1 MIMKQTED
9 KFTTTSDRNRPVR
22 LESSMGGLN
31 QEGAILVVTLLLTTV
46 MSLIG
51 VALFYR
57 VGSDVQLVERASART
72 EAFYAA
78 DSCVEDS
85 KNYILGQSGPW
96 GGALANANGL
106 DLPVRKM
113 DSLHNPGSEGA
124 KVRAR
129 LGKFSYICN
138 IKQFDQTLVEGTA
151 GEAIEMTFGYDQK
164 GTIRKQFYH
173 INGSGQG
180 PEGIRRDIEAVLSW
194 VR

>member
-57 VGSDVQLVERASART
+57 VGSDVQLVDRASART

-85 KNYILGQSGPW
+85 KNYILGQSGPV
-96 GGALANANGL
+96 GGGFGERQRPRSAGQENGFT
-106 DLPVRKM
+106 PQPR
-113 DSLHNPGSEGA
+113 
-124 KVRAR
+124 
-129 LGKFSYICN
+129 F
-138 IKQFDQTLVEGTA
+138 
-151 GEAIEMTFGYDQK
+151 
-164 GTIRKQFYH
+164 
-173 INGSGQG
+173 
-180 PEGIRRDIEAVLSW
+180 
-194 VR
+194 

>member
-1 MIMKQTED
+1 
-9 KFTTTSDRNRPVR
+9 
-22 LESSMGGLN
+22 
-31 QEGAILVVTLLLTTV
+31 
-46 MSLIG
+46 
-51 VALFYR
+51 
-57 VGSDVQLVERASART
+57 
-72 EAFYAA
+72 
-78 DSCVEDS
+78 
-85 KNYILGQSGPW
+85 
-96 GGALANANGL
+96 
-106 DLPVRKM
+106 M

-129 LGKFSYICN
+129 LGKFSYTCN